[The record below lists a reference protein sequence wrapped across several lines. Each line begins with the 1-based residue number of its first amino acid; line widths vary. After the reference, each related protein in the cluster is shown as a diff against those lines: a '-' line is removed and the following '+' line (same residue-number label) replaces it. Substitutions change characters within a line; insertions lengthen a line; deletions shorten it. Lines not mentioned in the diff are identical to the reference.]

1 MLLMEMT
8 KLDVVGR
15 LAIVKNCW
23 PKELEREQLRVP
35 EEVQVGL
42 LAKRL
47 LKGLCSEELITMRE
61 LEGIGLFPRV
71 RVAVEV
77 SPTKGEEAASEH
89 DMV

>member
-8 KLDVVGR
+8 KFDVVGR
-15 LAIVKNCW
+15 LAMVKNCW
-23 PKELEREQLRVP
+23 PKELEREQARTP

-47 LKGLCSEELITMRE
+47 LKGLCREELMTMRE
-61 LEGIGLFPRV
+61 LEGIGLLARV

-77 SPTKGEEAASEH
+77 SPTKGEEAAREH
-89 DMV
+89 EMV